1 MSAPSYKENDPKGWC
16 GDIQRGAALGRPT
29 VQPFETPKGKLYLRR
44 VYLDNGGYDTNGTYF
59 GHGEPLYW
67 VASEDCE
74 LDYMLRAKSRRA
86 AKEQILE
93 KYPDARF
100 FQ

>member
-29 VQPFETPKGKLYLRR
+29 VQPFE
-44 VYLDNGGYDTNGTYF
+44 
-59 GHGEPLYW
+59 HGEPLYW

-93 KYPDARF
+93 EYPDARF